1 MRTLRLPL
9 ALVVA
14 GSLSACAVPEAF
26 RRPDLSLPGAYPGAA
41 AGTEGAPALGSV
53 GWQAVFTDT
62 ALRGLI
68 EEALR
73 SGPDGLIA
81 AARVRESAALIG
93 LARAP
98 ALPSLAASLNTTPI
112 ARLPGQ
118 NLSSSYLAGGAVS
131 WELDLWGRYARATDA
146 ARADLLAATENR
158 HAVSASLVGNMAS
171 LYYQL
176 GALRESEAVL
186 QASVNSQQEGLRII
200 QRMSQAGIVSA
211 AEERQQESA
220 IAASQARL
228 PGLRRQMLEVQN
240 AIALLLGRPPGS
252 VTIPAATTLVLPA
265 ALPAGL
271 PSALLTRRPD
281 IRRAEAQLA
290 AADAR
295 VAEARARFFP
305 QLSLT
310 AVLGVTSTALS
321 SLLGGG
327 AATVASLGPGLVAPL
342 YTGGSLSA
350 NRDAALARLDQSL
363 LAYRKT
369 VFAALGEVADG
380 LQAYE
385 SSAEAQRL
393 QEARVAI
400 GAEALR
406 LAELRFRAGTTSFLE
421 VLDAQRQLL
430 AAQLDAVQAVLDRR
444 LALVRV
450 YLALG
455 GGWESPT

>member
-53 GWQAVFTDT
+53 GWQAVFTDP

>member
-9 ALVVA
+9 VLVLA
-14 GSLSACAVPEAF
+14 GSLAACAVPEAF
-26 RRPDLSLPGAYPGAA
+26 RRPDLSLPGTYPGAA

-53 GWQAVFTDT
+53 GWQAVFTDP

-118 NLSSSYLAGGAVS
+118 SLSSSYLAGGAVS

-350 NRDAALARLDQSL
+350 NRDAALARLDQAL

>member
-252 VTIPAATTLVLPA
+252 VSVPAATTLVLPA

-406 LAELRFRAGTTSFLE
+406 LAELRVRAGTTSFLE

>member
-444 LALVRV
+444 LVLVRV

>member
-252 VTIPAATTLVLPA
+252 VSVPAATTLVLPA

>member
-53 GWQAVFTDT
+53 GWQAVFTDP

-430 AAQLDAVQAVLDRR
+430 AAHLDAVQAVLDRR